1 MRTELSFRPFY
12 LGTYLGT
19 LFFTIVYVPNAI
31 KGVPFLNLE
40 ENVERKWISMRK
52 IKNRYIILIIA
63 SLVNFVHGNPY
74 IWTVFQPYV
83 REEYNLS
90 LAGSSQPFN
99 IIIGIFAVGNMIGG
113 FLQHKIGAKKTILAG
128 SFVMCMGF
136 LMAAVAPQDMPWLI
150 SLGYGALGGLG
161 SGCAFSLLVAVPQA
175 WFPDKRGLVTGITI
189 GVVGVSGVIMNP
201 ICDAMLA
208 ARGYR
213 FAMIIV
219 TVIYAVLSALAV
231 FIEEAPESVIQSE
244 NVTQR
249 EDMVHIAASDAPA
262 EDKVQTD
269 DIIQYQYSTR
279 EMMKTKM
286 FHIIAVVMALV
297 IPAYVL
303 VNPLMKSLGMERG
316 LTNAQA
322 LTGVVIASFAN
333 IIGRFLAPWLSDKVG
348 CKHVIQVMYVMATVA
363 IFGLLVATGAVFV
376 VLISMVCLVYGGVVS
391 VFPVLTA
398 EHFGMKY
405 QGMNYGAVMLG
416 YGFVSILC
424 PALLEVLG
432 QSTSFV
438 VAGVACVLGLLGT
451 RWF

>member
-1 MRTELSFRPFY
+1 MP
-12 LGTYLGT
+12 
-19 LFFTIVYVPNAI
+19 
-31 KGVPFLNLE
+31 
-40 ENVERKWISMRK
+40 K

-128 SFVMCMGF
+128 SFVMCVGF
-136 LMAAVAPQDMPWLI
+136 FLAAIAPQNMPWML

-175 WFPDKRGLVTGITI
+175 WFPDRRGLVTGITI

-201 ICDAMLA
+201 ICDIVLA

-213 FAMIIV
+213 FSMIMV

-231 FIEEAPESVIQSE
+231 FIEEAPEMEEVLESV
-244 NVTQR
+244 
-249 EDMVHIAASDAPA
+249 AADEA
-262 EDKVQTD
+262 EVVQH
-269 DIIQYQYSTR
+269 QYTTR

-286 FHIIAVVMALV
+286 FYIIAVVMALV

-333 IIGRFLAPWLSDKVG
+333 IIGRFVAPWLSDKVG
-348 CKHVIQVMYVMATVA
+348 CKRVIQVMYVMAIIA
-363 IFGLLVATGAVFV
+363 IFGLLVATGPVFV
-376 VLISMVCLVYGGVVS
+376 ILISMVCLVYGGVVS

-405 QGMNYGAVMLG
+405 QGMNYGAIMLG

-424 PALLEVLG
+424 PTLLDVLG

-438 VAGVACVLGLLGT
+438 VAGVACVLGLIGT

>member
-1 MRTELSFRPFY
+1 M
-12 LGTYLGT
+12 
-19 LFFTIVYVPNAI
+19 
-31 KGVPFLNLE
+31 K
-40 ENVERKWISMRK
+40 K

-83 REEYNLS
+83 RKEYNLS
-90 LAGSSQPFN
+90 LAASSQPFT
-99 IIIGIFAVGNMIGG
+99 IIIGIFAIGNMIGG

-128 SFVMCMGF
+128 SFVMCVGF
-136 LMAAVAPQDMPWLI
+136 LLAAIAPYDMPWMI

-201 ICDAMLA
+201 FCDYMLA
-208 ARGYR
+208 AKGYH
-213 FAMIIV
+213 FSMLVV
-219 TVIYAVLSALAV
+219 TIIYAILCLGAF
-231 FIEEAPESVIQSE
+231 FIEEAPQE
-244 NVTQR
+244 NM
-249 EDMVHIAASDAPA
+249 EEMSG
-262 EDKVQTD
+262 DKVAEVVEQK
-269 DIIQYQYSTR
+269 QYTTK
-279 EMMKTKM
+279 EMMRTKQ
-286 FHIIAVVMALV
+286 FYIISIVVALV

-322 LTGVVIASFAN
+322 LLGVTIASFAN
-333 IIGRFLAPWLSDKVG
+333 ILGRFLAPWISDKIN
-348 CKHVIQVMYVMATVA
+348 CKRVIQVMYVIAMAAVL
-363 IFGLLVATGAVFV
+363 GLTVATGPLFI
-376 VLISMVCLVYGGVVS
+376 VLISAVCLVYGGVVS

-398 EHFGMKY
+398 ENFGMKY

-424 PALLEVLG
+424 PYLLDILGQNTALL
-432 QSTSFV
+432 
-438 VAGVACVLGLLGT
+438 VAGAACFVGLLGT
-451 RWF
+451 RKF

>member
-1 MRTELSFRPFY
+1 M
-12 LGTYLGT
+12 
-19 LFFTIVYVPNAI
+19 
-31 KGVPFLNLE
+31 
-40 ENVERKWISMRK
+40 K

-83 REEYNLS
+83 REEYHLS

-128 SFVMCMGF
+128 SFVMCVGF
-136 LMAAVAPQDMPWLI
+136 FLAAVAPHNMPWLI

-201 ICDAMLA
+201 ICDAVLA

-213 FAMIIV
+213 FAMIMV

-231 FIEEAPESVIQSE
+231 FIEEAPAVEVMESVVEVSVGQQF
-244 NVTQR
+244 T
-249 EDMVHIAASDAPA
+249 
-262 EDKVQTD
+262 
-269 DIIQYQYSTR
+269 TR

-286 FHIIAVVMALV
+286 FYIIAIVMALV

-333 IIGRFLAPWLSDKVG
+333 IIGRFVAPWLSDKIG
-348 CKHVIQVMYVMATVA
+348 CKRVIQAMYVMATLA
-363 IFGLLVATGAVFV
+363 IFGLLVATGPAFI

-398 EHFGMKY
+398 ENFGMKY
-405 QGMNYGAVMLG
+405 QGMNYGAIMLG

-424 PALLEVLG
+424 PTLLDVLG

-438 VAGVACVLGLLGT
+438 VAGVACLIGLIGT

>member
-1 MRTELSFRPFY
+1 M
-12 LGTYLGT
+12 
-19 LFFTIVYVPNAI
+19 
-31 KGVPFLNLE
+31 K
-40 ENVERKWISMRK
+40 K

-83 REEYNLS
+83 RKEYNLS
-90 LAGSSQPFN
+90 LAASSQPFT
-99 IIIGIFAVGNMIGG
+99 IIIGIFAIGNMIGG

-128 SFVMCMGF
+128 SFVMCVGF
-136 LMAAVAPQDMPWLI
+136 LLAAIAPYDMPWMI

-201 ICDAMLA
+201 FCDYMLA
-208 ARGYR
+208 AKGYH
-213 FAMIIV
+213 FSMLVV
-219 TVIYAVLSALAV
+219 TIIYAILCLGAF
-231 FIEEAPESVIQSE
+231 FIEEAPQE
-244 NVTQR
+244 NM
-249 EDMVHIAASDAPA
+249 EEMSG
-262 EDKVQTD
+262 DKVAEVVEQK
-269 DIIQYQYSTR
+269 QYTTK
-279 EMMKTKM
+279 EMMRTKQ
-286 FHIIAVVMALV
+286 FYIISIVMALV

-322 LTGVVIASFAN
+322 LLGVTIASFAN
-333 IIGRFLAPWLSDKVG
+333 ILGRFLAPWISDKIN
-348 CKHVIQVMYVMATVA
+348 CKRVIQVMYVIAMAAVL
-363 IFGLLVATGAVFV
+363 GLTVATGPLFI
-376 VLISMVCLVYGGVVS
+376 VLISAVCLVYGGVVS

-398 EHFGMKY
+398 ENFGMKY

-424 PALLEVLG
+424 PYLLDILGQNTALL
-432 QSTSFV
+432 
-438 VAGVACVLGLLGT
+438 VAGAACFVGLLGT
-451 RWF
+451 RKF

>member
-1 MRTELSFRPFY
+1 M
-12 LGTYLGT
+12 
-19 LFFTIVYVPNAI
+19 
-31 KGVPFLNLE
+31 K
-40 ENVERKWISMRK
+40 K

-83 REEYNLS
+83 RKEYNLS
-90 LAGSSQPFN
+90 LAASSQPFT
-99 IIIGIFAVGNMIGG
+99 IIIGIFAIGNMIGG

-128 SFVMCMGF
+128 SFVMCVGF
-136 LMAAVAPQDMPWLI
+136 LLAAIAPYDMPWMI

-201 ICDAMLA
+201 FCDYMLA
-208 ARGYR
+208 AKGYH
-213 FAMIIV
+213 FSMLVV
-219 TVIYAVLSALAV
+219 TIIYAILCLGAF
-231 FIEEAPESVIQSE
+231 FIEEAQ
-244 NVTQR
+244 Q
-249 EDMVHIAASDAPA
+249 EDVEEISG
-262 EDKVQTD
+262 DKVAEVVEQK
-269 DIIQYQYSTR
+269 QYTTK
-279 EMMKTKM
+279 EMMRTKQ
-286 FHIIAVVMALV
+286 FYIISIVMALV

-322 LTGVVIASFAN
+322 LLGVTIASFAN
-333 IIGRFLAPWLSDKVG
+333 ILGRFLAPWISDKIN
-348 CKHVIQVMYVMATVA
+348 CKRVIQVMYVIAMAAVL
-363 IFGLLVATGAVFV
+363 GLTVATGPLFI
-376 VLISMVCLVYGGVVS
+376 VLISAVCLVYGGVVS

-398 EHFGMKY
+398 ENFGMKY

-424 PALLEVLG
+424 PYLLDILGQNTALL
-432 QSTSFV
+432 
-438 VAGVACVLGLLGT
+438 VAGAACFVGLLGT
-451 RWF
+451 RKF

>member
-1 MRTELSFRPFY
+1 M
-12 LGTYLGT
+12 
-19 LFFTIVYVPNAI
+19 
-31 KGVPFLNLE
+31 K
-40 ENVERKWISMRK
+40 K

-83 REEYNLS
+83 RKEYNLS
-90 LAGSSQPFN
+90 LAASSQPFT
-99 IIIGIFAVGNMIGG
+99 IIIGIFAIGNMIGG

-128 SFVMCMGF
+128 SFVMCVGF
-136 LMAAVAPQDMPWLI
+136 LLAAIAPYDMPWMI

-201 ICDAMLA
+201 FCDYMLA
-208 ARGYR
+208 AKGYH
-213 FAMIIV
+213 FSMLVV
-219 TVIYAVLSALAV
+219 TIIYAILCLGAF
-231 FIEEAPESVIQSE
+231 FIEEAPQ
-244 NVTQR
+244 
-249 EDMVHIAASDAPA
+249 EDVEEISG
-262 EDKVQTD
+262 DKVAEVVEQK
-269 DIIQYQYSTR
+269 QYTTK
-279 EMMKTKM
+279 EMMRTKQ
-286 FHIIAVVMALV
+286 FYIISIVVALV

-322 LTGVVIASFAN
+322 LLGVTIASFAN
-333 IIGRFLAPWLSDKVG
+333 ILGRFLAPWISDKIN
-348 CKHVIQVMYVMATVA
+348 CKRVIQVMYVIAMAAVL
-363 IFGLLVATGAVFV
+363 GLTVATGPLFI
-376 VLISMVCLVYGGVVS
+376 VLISAVCLVYGGVVS

-398 EHFGMKY
+398 ENFGMKY

-424 PALLEVLG
+424 PYLLDILGQNTALL
-432 QSTSFV
+432 
-438 VAGVACVLGLLGT
+438 VAGAACFVGLLGT
-451 RWF
+451 RKF

>member
-1 MRTELSFRPFY
+1 M
-12 LGTYLGT
+12 
-19 LFFTIVYVPNAI
+19 
-31 KGVPFLNLE
+31 K
-40 ENVERKWISMRK
+40 K

-83 REEYNLS
+83 RKEYNLS
-90 LAGSSQPFN
+90 LAASSQPFT
-99 IIIGIFAVGNMIGG
+99 IIIGIFAIGNMIGG

-128 SFVMCMGF
+128 SFVMCVGF
-136 LMAAVAPQDMPWLI
+136 LLAAIAPYDMPWMI

-201 ICDAMLA
+201 FCDYMLVA
-208 ARGYR
+208 KGYH
-213 FAMIIV
+213 FSMLVV
-219 TVIYAVLSALAV
+219 TIIYAILCLGAF
-231 FIEEAPESVIQSE
+231 FIEEAPQ
-244 NVTQR
+244 
-249 EDMVHIAASDAPA
+249 EDVEEISG
-262 EDKVQTD
+262 DKVAEVVEQK
-269 DIIQYQYSTR
+269 QYTTK
-279 EMMKTKM
+279 EMMRTKQ
-286 FHIIAVVMALV
+286 FYIISIVVALV

-322 LTGVVIASFAN
+322 LLGVTIASFAN
-333 IIGRFLAPWLSDKVG
+333 ILGRFLAPWISDKIN
-348 CKHVIQVMYVMATVA
+348 CKRVIQVMYVIAMAAVL
-363 IFGLLVATGAVFV
+363 GLTVATGPLFI
-376 VLISMVCLVYGGVVS
+376 VLISAVCLVYGGVVS

-398 EHFGMKY
+398 ENFGMKY

-424 PALLEVLG
+424 PYLLDILGQNTALL
-432 QSTSFV
+432 
-438 VAGVACVLGLLGT
+438 VAGAACFVGLLGT
-451 RWF
+451 RKF

>member
-1 MRTELSFRPFY
+1 M
-12 LGTYLGT
+12 
-19 LFFTIVYVPNAI
+19 
-31 KGVPFLNLE
+31 K
-40 ENVERKWISMRK
+40 K

-83 REEYNLS
+83 RKEYNLS
-90 LAGSSQPFN
+90 LAASSQPFT
-99 IIIGIFAVGNMIGG
+99 IIIGIFAIGYMIGG

-128 SFVMCMGF
+128 SFVMCVGF
-136 LMAAVAPQDMPWLI
+136 LLAAIAPYDMPWMI

-201 ICDAMLA
+201 FCDYMLA
-208 ARGYR
+208 AKGYH
-213 FAMIIV
+213 FSMLVV
-219 TVIYAVLSALAV
+219 TIIYAILCLGAF
-231 FIEEAPESVIQSE
+231 FIEEAPQ
-244 NVTQR
+244 
-249 EDMVHIAASDAPA
+249 EDVEEISG
-262 EDKVQTD
+262 DKVAEVVEQK
-269 DIIQYQYSTR
+269 QYTTK
-279 EMMKTKM
+279 EMMRTKQ
-286 FHIIAVVMALV
+286 FYIISIVMALV

-322 LTGVVIASFAN
+322 LLGVTIASFAN
-333 IIGRFLAPWLSDKVG
+333 ILGRFLAPWISDKIN
-348 CKHVIQVMYVMATVA
+348 CKRVIQVMYVIAMAAVL
-363 IFGLLVATGAVFV
+363 GLTVATGPLFI
-376 VLISMVCLVYGGVVS
+376 VLISAVCLVYGGVVS

-398 EHFGMKY
+398 ENFGMKY

-424 PALLEVLG
+424 PYLLDILGQNTALL
-432 QSTSFV
+432 
-438 VAGVACVLGLLGT
+438 VAGAACFVGLLGT
-451 RWF
+451 RKF

>member
-1 MRTELSFRPFY
+1 M
-12 LGTYLGT
+12 
-19 LFFTIVYVPNAI
+19 
-31 KGVPFLNLE
+31 
-40 ENVERKWISMRK
+40 K
-52 IKNRYIILIIA
+52 IKNRYIILVIA
-63 SLVNFVHGNPY
+63 SLINFVHGNPY

-83 REEYNLS
+83 REEYGLS

-128 SFVMCMGF
+128 SFVMCVGF
-136 LMAAVAPQDMPWLI
+136 FLAAIAPQNMPWLI

-201 ICDAMLA
+201 ICDIVLA

-213 FAMIIV
+213 FAMIMV
-219 TVIYAVLSALAV
+219 TIIYAVLSSLAV
-231 FIEEAPESVIQSE
+231 FIEEV
-244 NVTQR
+244 
-249 EDMVHIAASDAPA
+249 PA
-262 EDKVQTD
+262 EEFVESLAEVPAEEFVESPAEVPAEEFVESLTEVPAGQQQFT
-269 DIIQYQYSTR
+269 TR
-279 EMMKTKM
+279 EMMRTKI
-286 FHIIAVVMALV
+286 FYIIATVMALV

-333 IIGRFLAPWLSDKVG
+333 IIGRFVAPWLSDRVG
-348 CKHVIQVMYVMATVA
+348 CKRVIQIMYVMAIVA
-363 IFGLLVATGAVFV
+363 IFGLLVATGPVFV

-405 QGMNYGAVMLG
+405 QGMNYGAIMLG

-424 PALLEVLG
+424 PTLLEILG

>member
-1 MRTELSFRPFY
+1 M
-12 LGTYLGT
+12 
-19 LFFTIVYVPNAI
+19 
-31 KGVPFLNLE
+31 
-40 ENVERKWISMRK
+40 K
-52 IKNRYIILIIA
+52 IKNRYIILVIA

-83 REEYNLS
+83 RAEYDLS

-128 SFVMCMGF
+128 SFVMCVGF
-136 LMAAVAPQDMPWLI
+136 FLAAVAPHDMPWLI

-201 ICDAMLA
+201 ICDAVLA

-213 FAMIIV
+213 FAMIMV
-219 TVIYAVLSALAV
+219 TVIYAVLSALSI
-231 FIEEAPESVIQSE
+231 FIEEAPEDIASQQVISE
-244 NVTQR
+244 
-249 EDMVHIAASDAPA
+249 P
-262 EDKVQTD
+262 DKD
-269 DIIQYQYSTR
+269 DIKQLQHQYTTR
-279 EMMKTKM
+279 EMMRTKM
-286 FHIIAVVMALV
+286 FYIIAVVMALV

-333 IIGRFLAPWLSDKVG
+333 IIGRFAAPWLSDKVG
-348 CKHVIQVMYVMATVA
+348 CKRVIQVMYVMAIAA
-363 IFGLLVATGAVFV
+363 IFGLLAATGPVFII
-376 VLISMVCLVYGGVVS
+376 LISMVCLVYGGVVS

-405 QGMNYGAVMLG
+405 QGMNYGAIMLG

-424 PALLEVLG
+424 PTLLDVLG

-438 VAGVACVLGLLGT
+438 VAGIACVLGLVGT

>member
-1 MRTELSFRPFY
+1 M
-12 LGTYLGT
+12 
-19 LFFTIVYVPNAI
+19 
-31 KGVPFLNLE
+31 K
-40 ENVERKWISMRK
+40 K

-83 REEYNLS
+83 RKEYNLS
-90 LAGSSQPFN
+90 LAASSQPFT
-99 IIIGIFAVGNMIGG
+99 IIIGIFAIGNMIGG

-128 SFVMCMGF
+128 SFVMCVGF
-136 LMAAVAPQDMPWLI
+136 LLAAIAPYDMPWMI

-201 ICDAMLA
+201 FCDYMLVA
-208 ARGYR
+208 KGYH
-213 FAMIIV
+213 FSMLVV
-219 TVIYAVLSALAV
+219 TIIYAILCLGAF
-231 FIEEAPESVIQSE
+231 FIEEAPQ
-244 NVTQR
+244 
-249 EDMVHIAASDAPA
+249 EDVEEISG
-262 EDKVQTD
+262 DKVAEVVEQK
-269 DIIQYQYSTR
+269 QYTTK
-279 EMMKTKM
+279 EMMRTKQ
-286 FHIIAVVMALV
+286 FYIISIVMALV

-322 LTGVVIASFAN
+322 LLGVTIASFAN
-333 IIGRFLAPWLSDKVG
+333 ILGRFLAPWISDKIN
-348 CKHVIQVMYVMATVA
+348 CKRVIQVMYVIAMAAVL
-363 IFGLLVATGAVFV
+363 GLTVATGPLFI
-376 VLISMVCLVYGGVVS
+376 VLISAVCLVYGGVVS

-398 EHFGMKY
+398 ENFGMKY

-424 PALLEVLG
+424 PYLLDILGQNTALL
-432 QSTSFV
+432 
-438 VAGVACVLGLLGT
+438 VAGAACFVGLLGT
-451 RWF
+451 RKF